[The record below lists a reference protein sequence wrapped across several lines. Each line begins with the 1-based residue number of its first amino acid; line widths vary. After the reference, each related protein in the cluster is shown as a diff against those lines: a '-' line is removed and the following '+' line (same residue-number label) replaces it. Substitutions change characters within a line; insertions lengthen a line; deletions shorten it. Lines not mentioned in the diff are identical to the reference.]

1 VYGWIALLA
10 QRCEILRVSLPG
22 RSNTLAQVGDLP
34 YSLSELS
41 RALRTR
47 AVSPLEVTEALLAR
61 IENDETNAFITVTP
75 ERAMDDAAR
84 AEREIRAGGYRGPL
98 HGVPV
103 AMKDLVYTE
112 GVRTTMA
119 SAFFEDHVPEDD
131 AAVARRLR
139 EAGTVLL
146 GKTNTH
152 EFAYGPTGDRS
163 FFGPTRNPRDP
174 GKITGGSS
182 GGSGAAVAAGLCYGA
197 IGSDTGG
204 SIRIP
209 AALCGVVGMKP
220 TFGRV
225 GKSGVFPLAWTLDHV
240 GPLTRTVEDN
250 ALLLSA
256 LAGHDPED
264 PYSVDRPE
272 EDFARG
278 LQHDIRGTTVG
289 IPTDFYFEHVDDEV
303 GARVREAVEVFRG
316 LGAGIREVEVPNLWE
331 TLHDQ
336 RLTLAAEAYAVH
348 EERLKTEPEKFDD
361 HGLERLLKGE
371 ELQAYR
377 YANAQRRKLCSRRE
391 FEGVLGEVDV
401 ILAPSVPIPASDIGQ
416 RQTSING
423 HDEAVYSALT
433 RLTGPTN
440 MNGLPSLSVPCGTTA
455 SGLPVGLQLIGRP
468 FDEATLYRFAHAYEE
483 TSSSAH

>member
-1 VYGWIALLA
+1 MARTTEFPGSLA
-10 QRCEILRVSLPG
+10 R
-22 RSNTLAQVGDLP
+22 
-34 YSLSELS
+34 LS

-47 AVSPLEVTEALLAR
+47 EVSPVEMTEALLGR
-61 IENDETNAFITVTP
+61 IGADETNAFITVTA
-75 ERAMDDAAR
+75 ERAMEDAAR
-84 AEREIRAGGYRGPL
+84 AEAEIGAGDYRGPL

-103 AMKDLVYTE
+103 GIKDLVYTK

-131 AAVARRLR
+131 AAIARRLR

-163 FFGPTRNPRDP
+163 FFGPTRNPHDP
-174 GKITGGSS
+174 ARISGGSS
-182 GGSGAAVAAGLCYGA
+182 GGSGAAVATGLCYGA

-240 GPLTRTVEDN
+240 GPMTRTVEDN

-256 LAGHDPED
+256 LVGHDPQD
-264 PYSVDRPE
+264 PYSADRPA
-272 EDFARG
+272 EDFARDLERG
-278 LQHDIRGTTVG
+278 LRGSAVG
-289 IPTDFYFEHVDDEV
+289 VPTAFYFEHVDREV
-303 GARVREAVEVFRG
+303 EARVRESVEAFRS
-316 LGAGIREVEVPNLWE
+316 LGAVVREVEVPNVWE
-331 TLHDQ
+331 TLHAQ

-348 EERLKTEPEKFDD
+348 EERLKSDPDRFDD
-361 HGLERLLKGE
+361 QGLERLLQGE
-371 ELQAYR
+371 ELRAHR
-377 YANAQRRKLCSRRE
+377 YANAQRRKLRSRRE
-391 FEGVLGEVDV
+391 FEEVLGEVDV
-401 ILAPSVPIPASDIGQ
+401 ILSPSVPIPATEIGQ
-416 RQTSING
+416 RQASING
-423 HDEAVYSALT
+423 HEEAVYSALT

-468 FDEATLYRFAHAYEE
+468 FDEATVYRFGHAHEKTYD
-483 TSSSAH
+483 SAH

>member
-1 VYGWIALLA
+1 MARTTEFPGSLA
-10 QRCEILRVSLPG
+10 R
-22 RSNTLAQVGDLP
+22 
-34 YSLSELS
+34 LS

-47 AVSPLEVTEALLAR
+47 EVSPVEMTEALLGR
-61 IENDETNAFITVTP
+61 IGADETNAFITVTA
-75 ERAMDDAAR
+75 ERAMEDAAR
-84 AEREIRAGGYRGPL
+84 AEAEIGAGDYRGPL

-103 AMKDLVYTE
+103 GIKDLVYTK

-131 AAVARRLR
+131 AAIARRLR

-163 FFGPTRNPRDP
+163 FFGPTRNPHDP
-174 GKITGGSS
+174 ARISGGSS
-182 GGSGAAVAAGLCYGA
+182 GGSGAAVATGLCYGA

-240 GPLTRTVEDN
+240 GPMTRTVEDN

-256 LAGHDPED
+256 LVGHDPQD
-264 PYSVDRPE
+264 PYSADRPA
-272 EDFARG
+272 EDFARDLERG
-278 LQHDIRGTTVG
+278 LRGSAVG
-289 IPTDFYFEHVDDEV
+289 VPTAFYFEHVDREV
-303 GARVREAVEVFRG
+303 EARVRESVEAFRS
-316 LGAGIREVEVPNLWE
+316 LGAVVREVEVPNVWE
-331 TLHDQ
+331 TLHAQ

-348 EERLKTEPEKFDD
+348 EERLKSDPDRFDD
-361 HGLERLLKGE
+361 QGLERLLQGE
-371 ELQAYR
+371 ELRAHR
-377 YANAQRRKLCSRRE
+377 YANAQRRKLRSRRE
-391 FEGVLGEVDV
+391 FEEVLGEVDV
-401 ILAPSVPIPASDIGQ
+401 ILSPSVPIPATEIGQ
-416 RQTSING
+416 RQASING
-423 HDEAVYSALT
+423 HEEAVYSALT

-468 FDEATLYRFAHAYEE
+468 FDEATVYRFGHAHEKTYDF
-483 TSSSAH
+483 AH

>member
-1 VYGWIALLA
+1 MARTTEFPGSLA
-10 QRCEILRVSLPG
+10 R
-22 RSNTLAQVGDLP
+22 
-34 YSLSELS
+34 LS

-47 AVSPLEVTEALLAR
+47 EVSPVEMTEALLGR
-61 IENDETNAFITVTP
+61 IGADETNAFITVTA
-75 ERAMDDAAR
+75 ERAMEDAAR
-84 AEREIRAGGYRGPL
+84 AEAEIGAGDYRGPL

-103 AMKDLVYTE
+103 GIKDLVYTK

-131 AAVARRLR
+131 AAIVRRLR

-163 FFGPTRNPRDP
+163 FFGPTRNPHDP
-174 GKITGGSS
+174 ARISGGSS
-182 GGSGAAVAAGLCYGA
+182 GGSGAAVATGLCYGA

-240 GPLTRTVEDN
+240 GPMTRTVEDN

-256 LAGHDPED
+256 LVGHDPQD
-264 PYSVDRPE
+264 PYSADRPA
-272 EDFARG
+272 EDFARDLERG
-278 LQHDIRGTTVG
+278 LRGSAVG
-289 IPTDFYFEHVDDEV
+289 VPTAFYFEHVDREV
-303 GARVREAVEVFRG
+303 EARVRESVEAFRS
-316 LGAGIREVEVPNLWE
+316 LGAVVREVELPNVWE
-331 TLHDQ
+331 TLHAQ

-348 EERLKTEPEKFDD
+348 EERLKSDPDRFDD
-361 HGLERLLKGE
+361 QGLERLLQGE
-371 ELQAYR
+371 ELRAHR
-377 YANAQRRKLCSRRE
+377 YANAQRRKLRSRRE
-391 FEGVLGEVDV
+391 FEEVLGEVDV
-401 ILAPSVPIPASDIGQ
+401 ILSPSVPIPATEIGQ
-416 RQTSING
+416 RQASING
-423 HDEAVYSALT
+423 HEEAVYSALT

-468 FDEATLYRFAHAYEE
+468 FDEATVYRFGHAHEKTYD
-483 TSSSAH
+483 SAH

>member
-1 VYGWIALLA
+1 LA
-10 QRCEILRVSLPG
+10 RTTEFPGSLA
-22 RSNTLAQVGDLP
+22 R
-34 YSLSELS
+34 LS

-47 AVSPLEVTEALLAR
+47 EVSPVEMTEALLGR
-61 IENDETNAFITVTP
+61 IGADETNAFITVTA
-75 ERAMDDAAR
+75 ERAMEDAAR
-84 AEREIRAGGYRGPL
+84 AEAEIGAGDYRGPL

-103 AMKDLVYTE
+103 GIKDLVYTK

-131 AAVARRLR
+131 AAIARRLR

-163 FFGPTRNPRDP
+163 FFGPTRNPHDP
-174 GKITGGSS
+174 ARISGGSS
-182 GGSGAAVAAGLCYGA
+182 GGSGAAVATGLCYGA

-240 GPLTRTVEDN
+240 GPMTRTVEDN

-256 LAGHDPED
+256 LVGHDPQD
-264 PYSVDRPE
+264 PYSADRPA
-272 EDFARG
+272 EDFARDLERG
-278 LQHDIRGTTVG
+278 LRGSAVG
-289 IPTDFYFEHVDDEV
+289 VPTAFYFEHVDREV
-303 GARVREAVEVFRG
+303 EARVRESVEAFRS
-316 LGAGIREVEVPNLWE
+316 LGAVVREVDVPNVWE
-331 TLHDQ
+331 TLHAQ

-348 EERLKTEPEKFDD
+348 EERLKSDPDRFDD
-361 HGLERLLKGE
+361 QGLERLLQGE
-371 ELQAYR
+371 ELRAHR
-377 YANAQRRKLCSRRE
+377 YANAQRRKLRSRRE
-391 FEGVLGEVDV
+391 FEEVLGEVDV
-401 ILAPSVPIPASDIGQ
+401 ILSPSVPIPATEIGQ
-416 RQTSING
+416 RQASING
-423 HDEAVYSALT
+423 HEEAVYSALT

-468 FDEATLYRFAHAYEE
+468 FDEATVYRFGHAHEKTYD
-483 TSSSAH
+483 SAH

>member
-1 VYGWIALLA
+1 M
-10 QRCEILRVSLPG
+10 Q
-22 RSNTLAQVGDLP
+22 GDLP

-41 RALRTR
+41 HALRSR
-47 AVSPLEVTEALLAR
+47 VLSPVGVTEALLAR
-61 IENDETNAFITVTP
+61 IEGDETNSFITVTA
-75 ERAMDDAAR
+75 ERAMEDAAR
-84 AEREIRAGGYRGPL
+84 AEREIRAGEDRGPL

-103 AMKDLVYTE
+103 AVKDLVYTR
-112 GVRTTMA
+112 GIRTTMA
-119 SAFFEDHVPEDD
+119 SAFFEDFVPGED
-131 AAVARRLR
+131 ASVARRLR
-139 EAGTVLL
+139 RVGSVLL
-146 GKTNTH
+146 GKANTH

-163 FFGPTRNPRDP
+163 FFGPTRNPHALGR
-174 GKITGGSS
+174 ITGGSS

-256 LAGHDPED
+256 LAGHDPAD

-272 EDFARG
+272 EDFTRDLQRG
-278 LQHDIRGTTVG
+278 IRGAAIGV
-289 IPTDFYFEHVDDEV
+289 PTDFYFEHVEDEV
-303 GARVREAVEVFRG
+303 EARVREAIEAFRS
-316 LGAGIREVEVPNLWE
+316 LGAEIREVEVPNVRE

-348 EERLKTEPEKFDD
+348 EERLRSDPDKFDD
-361 HGLERLLKGE
+361 QGLERLLRGE
-371 ELQAYR
+371 DLRAYR
-377 YANAQRRKLCSRRE
+377 YANAQRRKLLSRRE
-391 FEGVLGEVDV
+391 FEGVLDGVDV
-401 ILAPSVPIPASDIGQ
+401 ILAPSVPIPATEIGQ
-416 RQTSING
+416 RQTSIKG

-440 MNGLPSLSVPCGTTA
+440 LNGLPSLSVPCGTTA
-455 SGLPVGLQLIGRP
+455 SGLPAGLQLIGRP
-468 FDEATLYRFAHAYEE
+468 FDEATLYRFGYAYEG
-483 TSSSAH
+483 SSVYAR